1 MKIPVELFQI
11 IVGVLFGLVGW
22 LGNEMWNLIKKLQEN
37 MSRMQSDLPKDYV
50 QKDDYKQDI
59 GRVHELLDRIYE
71 KLDHKEDKSR

>member
-71 KLDHKEDKSR
+71 KLDHKEDKSL

>member
-22 LGNEMWNLIKKLQEN
+22 LGNEMWNLIEKLQEN

-59 GRVHELLDRIYE
+59 CRVHELLDRIYE